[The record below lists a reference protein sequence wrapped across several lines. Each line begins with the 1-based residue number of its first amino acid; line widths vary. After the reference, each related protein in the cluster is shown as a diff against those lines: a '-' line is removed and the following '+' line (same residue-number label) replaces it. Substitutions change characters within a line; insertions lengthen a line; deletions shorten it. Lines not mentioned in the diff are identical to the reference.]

1 MAKRPTK
8 QSWHNA
14 AAKVE
19 LFVLDVDGVLTDG
32 SIYLDDLGHETKR
45 FHVRDGFGIR
55 LWQKL
60 GFEVAII
67 TGRSGRALK
76 HRAAEL
82 GIRHV
87 TQGASDKGAALRT
100 LLKKL
105 RLEPG
110 QVACIGDDW
119 PELPLM
125 RVAGLSFAV
134 ADADER
140 VIAAADVV
148 TCRPGGHA
156 AVREAI
162 DTMIH
167 AKGLMDRA
175 AALYDEPHGR

>member
-8 QSWHNA
+8 QAWSAA

-19 LFVLDVDGVLTDG
+19 LLILDVDGVLTDG

-45 FHVRDGFGIR
+45 FHVRDGFGIK
-55 LWQKL
+55 LWQRL

-76 HRAAEL
+76 HRAKEL
-82 GIRHV
+82 GISHV
-87 TQGASDKGAALRT
+87 TQGASDKGAALRA

-105 RLEPG
+105 RLEPA

-125 RVAGLSFAV
+125 RVAGVSIAV

-148 TCRPGGHA
+148 TKRPGGHA

-162 DTMIH
+162 DLLIR
-167 AKGLMDRA
+167 AKGLMDKA